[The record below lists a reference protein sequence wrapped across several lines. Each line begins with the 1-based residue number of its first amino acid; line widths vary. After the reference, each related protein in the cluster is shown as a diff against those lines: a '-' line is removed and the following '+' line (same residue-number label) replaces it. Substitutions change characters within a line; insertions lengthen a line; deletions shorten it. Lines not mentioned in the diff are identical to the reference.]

1 MNASKS
7 ARTTAYRRWRAR
19 LADRVHTRRGRLMAW
34 LDMMVMDHGFLR
46 PFFNRPCEIAPGVW
60 RSNQPTPGR
69 IRRLKKRGLRTV
81 VNLRGES
88 DRGAWL
94 LEKQACDACGVELID
109 LDMAS
114 RKPPKVDKVERLQ
127 AILASAEKPLLIH
140 CKSGADRAGLAS
152 ALYLMWFEGVPV
164 EQASRQLSLRF
175 LHVRQAQTGVL
186 DAFLEEYQAANAEQP
201 TAFGDW
207 LHGVYDY
214 NALRKGFRPSGW
226 ANVLVDKLLRRE

>member
-1 MNASKS
+1 MSS
-7 ARTTAYRRWRAR
+7 RPDRGSPYRRWRAG
-19 LADRVHTRRGRLMAW
+19 LAGRMETRWGRFMAW

-46 PFFNRPCEIAPGVW
+46 PFFNRPHEIAPGVW

-69 IRRLKKRGLRTV
+69 IHRLKKRGLRTV
-81 VNLRGES
+81 VNLRGAS

-94 LEKQACDACGVELID
+94 LEKRACEACGVELID

-114 RKPPKVDKVERLQ
+114 RKPPKADKVDQLFD
-127 AILASAEKPLLIH
+127 ILVAAEKPMLIH
-140 CKSGADRAGLAS
+140 CKSGADRAGLAA
-152 ALYLMWFEGVPV
+152 ALYLMRFESVPV

-186 DAFLEEYQAANAEQP
+186 DAFLEEYQAANRDNP
-201 TAFGDW
+201 IAFEDW
-207 LHGVYDY
+207 LHGDYDY

-226 ANVLVDKLLRRE
+226 ANVLVDTLLRRE